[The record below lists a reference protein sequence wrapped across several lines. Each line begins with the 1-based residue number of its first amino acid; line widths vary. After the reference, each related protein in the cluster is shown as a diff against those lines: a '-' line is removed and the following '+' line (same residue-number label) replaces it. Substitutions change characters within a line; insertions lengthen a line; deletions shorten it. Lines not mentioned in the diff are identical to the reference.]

1 MALIDYNDYN
11 DVIKIVR
18 KDGMNLKYT
27 SEELQNNKEV
37 VLTAINQNFDA
48 IQYASIKLKN
58 VFKNILNNNI
68 EIKDNIEIEQKLNRL
83 EQINNNL
90 IKDNIEIKQKNN
102 RLDQLINDK
111 LIKENIDIKNKLNRL
126 EQLIMNKKNENILY

>member
-58 VFKNILNNNI
+58 VFKNIL
-68 EIKDNIEIEQKLNRL
+68 KDNIEIEQKLNRL

>member
-1 MALIDYNDYN
+1 
-11 DVIKIVR
+11 
-18 KDGMNLKYT
+18 MNLKYT

-48 IQYASIKLKN
+48 IHYASIKLKN